1 MEKIERNMKQFTAT
15 KTVKA
20 IPMTRTDAE
29 KFLGRSITPADPK
42 AEEGYLLLYPDGYY
56 SWSPKEV
63 FEKAYRLSESFIDRL
78 HIEEAE
84 LRHRIEALHSFILT
98 NKYRDMPREEK
109 VMLSSQFT
117 AMHTYYNALA
127 TRLDFYLKF

>member
-1 MEKIERNMKQFTAT
+1 MEKIEQNMKQFTAT
-15 KTVKA
+15 KTVMA
-20 IPMTRTDAE
+20 ISMTRTDAE
-29 KFLGRSITPADPK
+29 KFLERSITPADPK
-42 AEEGYLLLYPDGYY
+42 AEEGYLLRYPNGYY

-63 FEKAYRLSESFIDRL
+63 FEKAYRLSESVTDRL
-78 HIEEAE
+78 QIEEAE
-84 LRHRIEALHSFILT
+84 LRQRIEALHSFTLT
-98 NKYRDMPREEK
+98 NKYRDMPRQEK

>member
-1 MEKIERNMKQFTAT
+1 MEKKELNMKQFTAT

-20 IPMTRTDAE
+20 TPMTRT
-29 KFLGRSITPADPK
+29 
-42 AEEGYLLLYPDGYY
+42 
-56 SWSPKEV
+56 
-63 FEKAYRLSESFIDRL
+63 
-78 HIEEAE
+78 
-84 LRHRIEALHSFILT
+84 
-98 NKYRDMPREEK
+98 K